1 MSSAK
6 DLPGRFLPQGRV
18 AAMVLLFLLFAVCL
32 MVDPATAGNK
42 FQTIGSGVSGSSEL
56 KREHMQIILYVIS
69 GMFMLGA
76 VATVLMPRNNAQ
88 MLNFSLWKES
98 AIVLTLLSIATFGL
112 SLLL

>member
-1 MSSAK
+1 MSSTK
-6 DLPGRFLPQGRV
+6 DFSGRLFPRRRMAAAVLFFLV
-18 AAMVLLFLLFAVCL
+18 FCVFLA
-32 MVDPATAGNK
+32 VDPVMAGNK

-69 GMFMLGA
+69 GLFLTGA

-98 AIVLTLLSIATFGL
+98 AIVLTLLSLATFGL
-112 SLLL
+112 SFLL